1 MGTATPVITTEEL
14 QVASWDVDARGHMTT
29 AALGRYLQEIAETNA
44 AGLGAGFDHLR
55 AEGQTWV
62 LVAVLLRTRRL
73 PRWRETVRLS
83 TWPRTVVR
91 RRALRD
97 FQLTDRDGAE
107 LAAATTAWYSLDLQT
122 RRPVDPDRWRQTP
135 WAEDRRALDRDPD
148 RLPDLAGAPQSEVP
162 VPLRWSDLDLLGHL
176 TNTRYHDLLLESY
189 PADWLAAHE
198 VATLELNFL
207 AEGTYPATI
216 LSRRGPEPDRADTW
230 RHTLVRADDGRQI
243 ARARLQWR

>member
-1 MGTATPVITTEEL
+1 MDTPAPLITTREL
-14 QVASWDVDARGHMTT
+14 TVASWDVDARGRMTT
-29 AALGRYLQEIAETNA
+29 AAMGRYLQEIAEANA

-62 LVAVLLRTRRL
+62 LVAVLLRTHRL
-73 PRWRETVRLS
+73 PRWRETVQLS

-97 FQLTDRDGAE
+97 FQLTGADGAE
-107 LAAATTAWYSLDLQT
+107 LAAASTAWYCLDLES
-122 RRPVDPDRWRQTP
+122 RRPVAPERWRQTP
-135 WAEDRRALDRDPD
+135 WPEDRRALDRDPD
-148 RLPDLAGAPQSEVP
+148 RLPGLAAAPRSEVP

-189 PADWLAAHE
+189 PADWLATRE
-198 VATLELNFL
+198 VASLELNFL

-216 LSRRGPEPDRADTW
+216 LSRRGPEPGQDDTW
-230 RHTLVRADDGRQI
+230 RHTLVHADDGREI
-243 ARARLQWR
+243 ARARLRWR